1 MKQENTTMSQEQF
14 DKVNKAKLAE
24 EKKYEAERK
33 VQEEARKRIQT
44 IAQSILD
51 LFIKNDVIVS
61 ELPTINSI
69 VDEKINSKVRGSK
82 ISYLIK

>member
-1 MKQENTTMSQEQF
+1 MKQENSTMSQEQF
-14 DKVNKAKLAE
+14 DKANKAKLAE

>member
-1 MKQENTTMSQEQF
+1 MKQQNTTTSQEQF
-14 DKVNKAKLAE
+14 DKANKIKLAE

-51 LFIKNDVIVS
+51 LFVKNDVIVS
-61 ELPTINSI
+61 ELPAINSI
-69 VDEKINSKVRGSK
+69 VDEKINTKVRGSSVK
-82 ISYLIK
+82 SLLK

>member
-1 MKQENTTMSQEQF
+1 MTKLEDVKLADQ
-14 DKVNKAKLAE
+14 NKLKLAE

-33 VQEEARKRIQT
+33 VAEEARKRIQT

-69 VDEKINSKVRGSK
+69 VDEKINSKVRGNT
-82 ISYLIK
+82 IKELLK

>member
-1 MKQENTTMSQEQF
+1 MTTKIEDQ
-14 DKVNKAKLAE
+14 NKAKLAE

-69 VDEKINSKVRGSK
+69 VDEKINTKVRGSK

>member
-14 DKVNKAKLAE
+14 DKANKVKLAE